1 MINQLETKPI
11 STPILI
17 IGTGDTLPSA
27 IREIIDR
34 CRDKALRCEDLTRDE
49 LVALISIDPENADC
63 DYLGETARNVKRHF
77 SGDVTRL
84 GTSIGLDLRPCRM
97 SCDFCSLGEKVGL
110 ITKEYE
116 ISDDTAVQLIADL
129 RKRGFY
135 QFTLRTTEFYPIER
149 LANLARR
156 IRSELGW
163 EFALSGNT
171 GELTPEK
178 AKMLKD
184 VGINAIYH
192 AVRLREGIDTPLSV
206 ETRSETIRNAKAAGL
221 RVSSGID
228 PIGVD
233 HTAEEIADLF
243 LHYYTLDVDGMCIM
257 RRVNVPGTRFEGMP
271 EVSDRRLAQIV
282 AVARL
287 ACGNRWTIAIHPA
300 VEQGLVWGAD
310 HISVE
315 TGANPRDNNID
326 MLRWSLFDHDTA
338 LRMMEH
344 AGCVFGYNPFLSK
357 KQDADTQHVKDH
369 LLA

>member
-1 MINQLETKPI
+1 MPGIR
-11 STPILI
+11 
-17 IGTGDTLPSA
+17 DTIDA
-27 IREIIDR
+27 CRE
-34 CRDKALRCEDLTRDE
+34 KALRCEDLTRDE
-49 LVALISIDPENADC
+49 FIALLSIDPDSPDC
-63 DYLGETARNVKRHF
+63 DYLGKTARKVKEHF
-77 SGDVTRL
+77 SGNVARL
-84 GTSIGLDLRPCRM
+84 GTSIGLDLRPCKM

-110 ITKEYE
+110 VTQEYE
-116 ISDDTAVQLIADL
+116 ITDDTAVQLIADL

-149 LANLARR
+149 LVNLAKR
-156 IRSELGW
+156 IRSELGY

-171 GELTPEK
+171 GELTLEK

-184 VGINAIYH
+184 AGINAVYH
-192 AVRLREGIDTPLSV
+192 AVRLREGIDTPLSI
-206 ETRSETIRNAKAAGL
+206 ETRSTTIRNAKAAGL

-233 HTAEEIADLF
+233 HTPEEIADLF
-243 LHYYTLDVDGMCIM
+243 LLYYKLNVDGMCIM
-257 RRVNVPGTRFEGMP
+257 RRINVPGTRYEGMP

-287 ACGNRWTIAIHPA
+287 ACGKRWTIAIHPA
-300 VEQGLVWGAD
+300 VKQGLLWGSD

-338 LRMMEH
+338 LRMIEDT
-344 AGCVFGYNPFLSK
+344 GCVFGDNPFRMK
-357 KQDADTQHVKDH
+357 MDEETQHIKDH

>member
-1 MINQLETKPI
+1 MPGIR
-11 STPILI
+11 
-17 IGTGDTLPSA
+17 DTIDA
-27 IREIIDR
+27 CRE
-34 CRDKALRCEDLTRDE
+34 KALRCEDLTRDE
-49 LVALISIDPENADC
+49 FIALLSIDPDSPDC
-63 DYLGETARNVKRHF
+63 DYLGKTARKVKEHF
-77 SGDVTRL
+77 SGNVARL
-84 GTSIGLDLRPCRM
+84 GTSIGLDLRPCKM

-110 ITKEYE
+110 VTQEYE
-116 ISDDTAVQLIADL
+116 ITDDTAVQLIADL

-149 LANLARR
+149 LVNLAKR
-156 IRSELGW
+156 IRSELGY

-171 GELTPEK
+171 GELTLEK

-184 VGINAIYH
+184 AGINAVYH
-192 AVRLREGIDTPLSV
+192 AVRLREGIDTPLSI
-206 ETRSETIRNAKAAGL
+206 ETRSTTIRNAKAAGL
-221 RVSSGID
+221 RVSSGIA

-233 HTAEEIADLF
+233 HTPEEIADLF
-243 LHYYTLDVDGMCIM
+243 LLYYKLNVDGMCIM
-257 RRVNVPGTRFEGMP
+257 RRINVPGTRYEGMP

-287 ACGNRWTIAIHPA
+287 ACGKRWTIAIHPA
-300 VEQGLVWGAD
+300 VKQGLLWGSD

-338 LRMMEH
+338 LRMIED
-344 AGCVFGYNPFLSK
+344 AGCVFGDNPFRMK
-357 KQDADTQHVKDH
+357 MDEETQHIKDH

>member
-1 MINQLETKPI
+1 MKVD
-11 STPILI
+11 
-17 IGTGDTLPSA
+17 GDVKA
-27 IREIIDR
+27 IIDR

-49 LVALISIDPENADC
+49 MIALLSIDPDSEEC
-63 DYLGETARNVKRHF
+63 DYLGETARKVKEHYSGNVA
-77 SGDVTRL
+77 RL
-84 GTSIGLDLRPCRM
+84 GSSIGLDLRPCKM

-116 ISDDTAVQLIADL
+116 ISDDTAVQLITDL

-149 LANLARR
+149 LVNLAKR
-156 IRSELGW
+156 IRKELGY

-171 GELTPEK
+171 GELTLEK

-184 VGINAIYH
+184 AGINAVYH

-228 PIGVD
+228 PIGID
-233 HTAEEIADLF
+233 HTPEEIADLF
-243 LHYYTLDVDGMCIM
+243 ILYQSLNVDGMCIM
-257 RRVNVPGTRFEGMP
+257 RRVNVPGTKYEGMP
-271 EVSDRRLAQIV
+271 EISDRRLAQVV

-287 ACGNRWTIAIHPA
+287 ICGNRWTIAVHPA
-300 VEQGLVWGAD
+300 VKQGLLWGSD

-315 TGANPRDNNID
+315 TGANPRDNNIS

-338 LRMMEH
+338 LRMIEE
-344 AGCVFGYNPFLSK
+344 AGCVFGENPFVMK
-357 KQDADTQHVKDH
+357 KQDEKTQHIKDH

>member
-1 MINQLETKPI
+1 M
-11 STPILI
+11 
-17 IGTGDTLPSA
+17 TG
-27 IREIIDR
+27 IRDIIDR
-34 CRDKALRCEDLTRDE
+34 CREKALRCEDLTRDE
-49 LVALISIDPENADC
+49 FVALLSIDPDSPDC
-63 DYLGETARNVKRHF
+63 DYLGETARSVKEHY
-77 SGDVTRL
+77 SGNVTRL

-110 ITKEYE
+110 ITQEYE
-116 ISDDTAVQLIADL
+116 ISDDTAVQLITDL

-149 LANLARR
+149 LVSLAKR
-156 IRSELGW
+156 IRSELGYG
-163 EFALSGNT
+163 FALSGNT

-178 AKMLKD
+178 ARMLKD
-184 VGINAIYH
+184 AGINAIYH

-206 ETRSETIRNAKAAGL
+206 ETRSTTIRNAKAAGL

-233 HTAEEIADLF
+233 HTPEEIADLF
-243 LHYYTLDVDGMCIM
+243 LLYYKLNVDGMCIM
-257 RRVNVPGTRFEGMP
+257 RRINVPGTKYEGMP

-300 VEQGLVWGAD
+300 VKQGLLWGCD

-338 LRMMEH
+338 LRMMED
-344 AGCVFGYNPFLSK
+344 AGCVFGDNPFEMK
-357 KQDADTQHVKDH
+357 KDERTQHIKDH